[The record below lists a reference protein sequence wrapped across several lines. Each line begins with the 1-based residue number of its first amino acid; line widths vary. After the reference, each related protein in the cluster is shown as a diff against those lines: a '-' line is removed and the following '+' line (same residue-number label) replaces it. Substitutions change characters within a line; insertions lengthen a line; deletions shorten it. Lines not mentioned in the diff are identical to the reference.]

1 MSVSPTYPFQLGNQ
15 RISQISGF
23 VRDREENAREE
34 RRNEILQTI
43 SSLMTF
49 RHQGSSRREVA
60 VIPSPLHARN
70 AAAGG
75 AHPPDLGCQGKAA
88 RRWCPHAR

>member
-1 MSVSPTYPFQLGNQ
+1 MSVSPTYPFQLENQ

-49 RHQGSSRREVA
+49 RHQGSRREVA